1 MLFAEKIEYCNKC
14 MFFIVNL
21 NESIIMASRIEG
33 RFDDAKTQILD
44 AAIDSLSFSDSHWS
58 ALADSTMGQRR
69 KARHSI

>member
-1 MLFAEKIEYCNKC
+1 
-14 MFFIVNL
+14 
-21 NESIIMASRIEG
+21 MASRIEG